1 MLRLALASN
10 LRSQEGGSKVFMM
23 SLGKDFDKVDGDTV
37 WMPKRRGCA
46 PQRNEKGMYED
57 VKLTRDK
64 RELALCG
71 QCGKTSGY

>member
-46 PQRNEKGMYED
+46 PQRNERLPQSWQGGGEQEHLVIDPLYNRQKP
-57 VKLTRDK
+57 
-64 RELALCG
+64 
-71 QCGKTSGY
+71 

>member
-23 SLGKDFDKVDGDTV
+23 RLGKDFDKVDGDAALR
-37 WMPKRRGCA
+37 PKRRGCA
-46 PQRNEKGMYED
+46 PQRTEKGMYEE
-57 VKLTRDK
+57 VSLRRDK

-71 QCGKTSGY
+71 QCGKTGG